1 LETGVENFLLTLFFE
16 KTSWMVA
23 GVDLRLEDKRLELR
37 YSWGVHN
44 GPSLALMCFKGGKR
58 MGFEVKHKDA
68 PRLSKGLLAALEI
81 LKLDDF
87 KIVYL
92 GTMRYALHEKNEV
105 VPLEQWLCEKLA
117 GDEG

>member
-1 LETGVENFLLTLFFE
+1 
-16 KTSWMVA
+16 MVA

-37 YSWGVHN
+37 YSWGGHN
-44 GPSLALMCFKGGKR
+44 GPSLDLMCFKGGKR
-58 MGFEVKHKDA
+58 MGFEVKHQDA

>member
-1 LETGVENFLLTLFFE
+1 
-16 KTSWMVA
+16 
-23 GVDLRLEDKRLELR
+23 
-37 YSWGVHN
+37 
-44 GPSLALMCFKGGKR
+44 

-87 KIVYL
+87 KVIYP

>member
-1 LETGVENFLLTLFFE
+1 
-16 KTSWMVA
+16 MVA

-44 GPSLALMCFKGGKR
+44 GPSLDLLCFKDGKQ
-58 MGFEVKHKDA
+58 MGLEVKHQDA

-81 LKLDDF
+81 LKLV
-87 KIVYL
+87 VYP
-92 GTMRYALHEKNEV
+92 GTMRYLLHENIEV
-105 VPLEQWLCEKLA
+105 VPLEHLLCEELV